1 MDFKMV
7 EVAKNKSSTCNHV
20 MPFYEQELW
29 EEIKKTIIVEDF
41 FEIQVVPFIHN
52 VIIRKMTKEYSS
64 FDCIKFTPPKFYYY
78 LISN

>member
-1 MDFKMV
+1 MNFNMV
-7 EVAKNKSSTCNHV
+7 EVVTSKYSTCNHV
-20 MPFYEQELW
+20 MALYEQELW

-41 FEIQVVPFIHN
+41 FQNQVVPFIHT

-64 FDCIKFTPPKFYYY
+64 FDCIKYAPPKFCNY

>member
-1 MDFKMV
+1 M
-7 EVAKNKSSTCNHV
+7 

-29 EEIKKTIIVEDF
+29 EEIKKIIIVEDF
-41 FEIQVVPFIHN
+41 FQRQVVPFIHSI
-52 VIIRKMTKEYSS
+52 IIRKMTKEYSS